1 MAEMLLIN
9 PRKRR
14 GTRKTRKNPVAN
26 RVMRRKN
33 PIARVVHRKRRR
45 NPIAALKR
53 RVIRRRN
60 PIAIGGYV
68 AALKEAAI
76 GGAGAVAFDVLWGY
90 VAPNLPA
97 SMQKTPGK
105 LGVGEAVKAAATVF
119 IGQALNKATKGMS
132 GKAAKAS
139 LTVQFY
145 DIAKSFVPATMT
157 MGGLGYGSPAMIADG
172 TNRVGPIRRG
182 MNGRIG
188 AYTAGSPLLNAYTQP
203 GRTALLS
210 GARQR
215 ETQRY

>member
-14 GTRKTRKNPVAN
+14 GTRKTRTVAKR
-26 RVMRRKN
+26 RVIRRKN

-60 PIAIGGYV
+60 PIAMGGYV

-76 GGAGAVAFDVLWGY
+76 GGAGAVAIDVLWGY

-132 GKAAKAS
+132 SKAAKAS

-157 MGGLGYGSPAMIADG
+157 MGGLGYGSPAMIAAG

-182 MNGRIG
+182 MNGQIG

>member
-1 MAEMLLIN
+1 MNLSPHFTLEEFTKSQIGIRTGIDNTPTEAHIINMKRLCAEVLEVVRANLGPVHIN
-9 PRKRR
+9 S
-14 GTRKTRKNPVAN
+14 
-26 RVMRRKN
+26 
-33 PIARVVHRKRRR
+33 
-45 NPIAALKR
+45 
-53 RVIRRRN
+53 
-60 PIAIGGYV
+60 GYR
-68 AALKEAAI
+68 
-76 GGAGAVAFDVLWGY
+76 
-90 VAPNLPA
+90 
-97 SMQKTPGK
+97 
-105 LGVGEAVKAAATVF
+105 
-119 IGQALNKATKGMS
+119 GQALNKATKGMS